1 MTDTLPIPI
10 TRAAVAAAPPLT
22 APTTRHRSVA
32 IDAVRVLGI
41 TAVVIGHSW
50 DHTWL
55 NLSTYTWHVP
65 LFFFLSGYLWNPRR
79 RGKDELRSRWRS
91 LGVPYLAWFAVIA
104 VIFGIVDIFRG
115 NAVGLDVI
123 SGLLYG
129 GYFAVSPYTTFWFV
143 SALFFTVLWTRLL
156 WNAGRVWLA
165 CGIIGGLIAGPTL
178 GWVLART
185 PLSIGTA
192 LACLPLVAA
201 GMLARSLHHRIH
213 RPLLLGAGLLLVSAT
228 LIVTRVSRSIDIRS
242 GDYGTP
248 VLSLLVAS
256 MICFGLLLVAEV
268 ALATASERA
277 GRLISVLAQAGLVT
291 VLLHPLMMWIVYSP
305 EMTGIDFAFILV
317 VPWLIGLAVLRV
329 RAVAAPLLGVHRAAR
344 AASADPAPEPP
355 RADTQESGFVAR
367 VDGQSSRAFGA

>member
-22 APTTRHRSVA
+22 TPTTHHRSVA

-115 NAVGLDVI
+115 NTVGLDVI

-201 GMLARSLHHRIH
+201 GMLARSLRHRIH

-228 LIVTRVSRSIDIRS
+228 LIVTRISRSIDIRS

-256 MICFGLLLVAEV
+256 VICFGLLLVAEV
-268 ALATASERA
+268 ALARASERA

-344 AASADPAPEPP
+344 AACADPAPEPP